1 VDEVPSGPYDMRLD
15 AVATENGIIRCGG

>member
-1 VDEVPSGPYDMRLD
+1 VPIGPYDMRLD